1 MNRPMLTASAKLR
14 AALDA
19 KKIEQC
25 HRARGARGQI
35 GFGGFSRSRVEQQ
48 FYRRGLGFEV
58 GFD

>member
-19 KKIEQC
+19 KIEQC

-35 GFGGFSRSRVEQQ
+35 GFGGFSRFS
-48 FYRRGLGFEV
+48 G
-58 GFD
+58 